1 MTPTPPNT
9 AKRIKAWYTGPF
21 GEHVMLFHA
30 RTGTSDED
38 FVTSVAAVVD
48 KLIELQYDN
57 TTWDRIELAQPGSPL
72 FFPYGSWT
80 PIIADNA
87 AGVAS
92 TSDPSRYL
100 NFAGRGGTD
109 GVRARLFLFETYI
122 TGDQQM
128 RLQAAENVNVE
139 GVVNELND
147 ETSRIGTISGS
158 IPVWKEY
165 ANIGSNDF
173 LTKKA
178 RNT

>member
-30 RTGTSDED
+30 RTGTSDGD
-38 FVTSVAAVVD
+38 FVASVADVVD

-57 TTWDRIELAQPGSPL
+57 TTWDRIEIAQPGSAL
-72 FFPYGSWT
+72 FFPYDTWT

-87 AGVAS
+87 AGVAA

-109 GVRARLFLFETYI
+109 GVRVRLFLFETYI

-128 RLQAAENVNVE
+128 RLQSGDNVNVAA
-139 GVVNELND
+139 VVTELND
-147 ETSRIGTISGS
+147 ETNTVGTISGS
-158 IPVWKEY
+158 IPVWKAY
-165 ANIGSNDF
+165 ANIGSNDY